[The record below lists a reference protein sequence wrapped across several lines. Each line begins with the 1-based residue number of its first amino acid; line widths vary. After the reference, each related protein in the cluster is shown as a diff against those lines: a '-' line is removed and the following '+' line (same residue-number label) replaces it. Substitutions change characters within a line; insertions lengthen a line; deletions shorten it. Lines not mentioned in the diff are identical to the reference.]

1 MKNISKHIKLK
12 IALAVSLT
20 LPFIILIAFFF
31 YDKGNIVHSEQFNTV
46 ISQSNPSLLSPPNSV
61 FGAYIIG

>member
-1 MKNISKHIKLK
+1 NKHIKLK

-20 LPFIILIAFFF
+20 LPFIILITLFF

-46 ISQSNPSLLSPPNSV
+46 ISQSSPFILSPPNSV
-61 FGAYIIG
+61 FGAYTIG